1 MKLDWLIIK
10 KSTADLLV
18 MLKYAKKGPGEYG
31 IGGIHVHCQ
40 GSLTPLVFNSFGKS
54 LKVLFSEIKRFEYF
68 FFHQIFSKLKYDFL
82 DFTFMYLH
90 QGVVV

>member
-31 IGGIHVHCQ
+31 IGGIQDTRALSGVCNP
-40 GSLTPLVFNSFGKS
+40 SSFQ
-54 LKVLFSEIKRFEYF
+54 F
-68 FFHQIFSKLKYDFL
+68 FW
-82 DFTFMYLH
+82 
-90 QGVVV
+90 